1 MMATDA
7 RPREELRLMF
17 AELARTGDT
26 NLRDELVEAHLGLAG
41 HLARRFVYRGESYDD
56 LVQVASI
63 ALIKAVDRF
72 DPDRRGIHYL
82 RHPDHPGRAQA
93 PFPGQGMGHPGPTT
107 PPGAVPEPQPVGG
120 LAVPDAQAVT
130 DDR

>member
-1 MMATDA
+1 MATEA

-17 AELARTGDT
+17 AELARTGDSR
-26 NLRDELVEAHLGLAG
+26 LREELVEAHIGLAG

-72 DPDRRGIHYL
+72 DPNRKWSS
-82 RHPDHPGRAQA
+82 
-93 PFPGQGMGHPGPTT
+93 
-107 PPGAVPEPQPVGG
+107 PPSPPRPSWGN
-120 LAVPDAQAVT
+120 
-130 DDR
+130 